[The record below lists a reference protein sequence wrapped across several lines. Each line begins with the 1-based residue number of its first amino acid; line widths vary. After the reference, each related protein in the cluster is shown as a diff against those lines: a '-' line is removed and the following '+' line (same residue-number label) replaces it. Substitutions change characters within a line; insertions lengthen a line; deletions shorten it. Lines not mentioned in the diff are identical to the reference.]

1 MKKIESLGNA
11 IYIKLI
17 EFAVKNL
24 YIKNILGPMT
34 SPVNSISYLILWK
47 LF

>member
-1 MKKIESLGNA
+1 ML
-11 IYIKLI
+11 YILN
-17 EFAVKNL
+17 ELNLLLKNL

-34 SPVNSISYLILWK
+34 SPVNSISYLILCK